1 MAPSRFN
8 KERKREVTPF
18 RDEPGP
24 GPAPGPGQPAAAPPP
39 PLRPTTPG
47 PVRPSS
53 PLDPEQAVYYSGE
66 MTPPLSR
73 DVQRDTA
80 IKFAANSKINL
91 KLLLSKLCVISPSTR
106 TRYRAE
112 GWLQYLQIISGW
124 WQYLQ
129 IISGVFR
136 PAGHPGAAR
145 VDLLRCSDELH
156 LGHP

>member
-1 MAPSRFN
+1 MAPSRFT

-24 GPAPGPGQPAAAPPP
+24 APGQPAAAPPP

-73 DVQRDTA
+73 DSVQRDNA

-91 KLLLSKLCVISPSTR
+91 RLKLLLSKLSTR

-112 GWLQYLQIISGW
+112 GW
-124 WQYLQ
+124 WQYLV

>member
-1 MAPSRFN
+1 MAPSRFT

-18 RDEPGP
+18 RDEP
-24 GPAPGPGQPAAAPPP
+24 APGQPAAAPPP

-73 DVQRDTA
+73 DVQRDTT

-106 TRYRAE
+106 YRA
-112 GWLQYLQIISGW
+112 
-124 WQYLQ
+124 
-129 IISGVFR
+129 
-136 PAGHPGAAR
+136 
-145 VDLLRCSDELH
+145 
-156 LGHP
+156 

>member
-73 DVQRDTA
+73 DSVQRDNA
-80 IKFAANSKINL
+80 IKFAANSKINLKL

-112 GWLQYLQIISGW
+112 GW
-124 WQYLQ
+124 WQYLV

>member
-1 MAPSRFN
+1 MAPSRFT

-18 RDEPGP
+18 RDEP

-73 DVQRDTA
+73 DSVQRNTT
-80 IKFAANSKINL
+80 IKFAANSKINLKL

-106 TRYRAE
+106 YRAE
-112 GWLQYLQIISGW
+112 GW
-124 WQYLQ
+124 WQYLV

>member
-1 MAPSRFN
+1 MAPSRFT

-18 RDEPGP
+18 HDEPGP
-24 GPAPGPGQPAAAPPP
+24 APGQPAAAPPP

-73 DVQRDTA
+73 DSVQRDNA

-91 KLLLSKLCVISPSTR
+91 KLLLSKL
-106 TRYRAE
+106 
-112 GWLQYLQIISGW
+112 
-124 WQYLQ
+124 
-129 IISGVFR
+129 
-136 PAGHPGAAR
+136 
-145 VDLLRCSDELH
+145 
-156 LGHP
+156 